1 MSLIVSDRF
10 SLIIGLGKTG
20 LACAQYLA
28 LQGERFQVADSRQ
41 EPPFLKQLTLEQPD
55 TPVHLGEFP
64 HDLCLS
70 ASQIILS
77 PGVSMQAP
85 ALVAAAKAGVP
96 IRSDIDLFAQAA
108 RSAGVPIV
116 AITGSNAKSTVTSLV
131 GQMAKAAGLNVAVGG
146 NLGEPSLS
154 LLADGVDLY
163 VMELSSFQLET
174 TTGLGATVA
183 SVLNVSPDHM
193 DRYDNLMAYHQAKHR
208 IFQACKAAVVNGD
221 DALTNPLVPATVAQT
236 RFSLGDPDVGQFGLR
251 KQGDDEWL
259 VQGLQPLLAVTEM
272 AISGRHNV
280 ANALAALALGQAVGL
295 PMEAMIS
302 TLKTFTGLPHRCEL
316 VTSINGVEYI
326 NDSKGTNIGATVAAI
341 EGLGPNLMGKIIL
354 IAGGLG
360 KGADFVDLVGPLLR
374 YGKHTLLIGED
385 AQRIEQAL
393 AGKVSFS
400 HAKDMKEAV
409 RMAHQQAVNGDL
421 VLLSPAC
428 ASFDS
433 YENFEARG
441 DHFATLVRALV

>member
-20 LACAQYLA
+20 LACAQYMA
-28 LQGERFQVADSRQ
+28 RQGERFQVADSRPA
-41 EPPFLKQLTLEQPD
+41 PPFLNQLATEQPD

-64 HDLCLS
+64 LDLCLS

-77 PGVSMQAP
+77 PGVSMQTP

-131 GQMAKAAGLNVAVGG
+131 GQMARTAGLKVAVGG

-154 LLADGVDLY
+154 LLADDVDLY
-163 VMELSSFQLET
+163 VIELSSFQLET

-193 DRYDNLMAYHQAKHR
+193 DRYANLMAYHQAKHR
-208 IFQACKAAVVNGD
+208 VFQACKAAVVNGD
-221 DALTNPLVPATVAQT
+221 DALTNPLVPGTVTQT
-236 RFSLGDPDVGQFGLR
+236 RFSLGDPDVRQFGVR
-251 KQGDDEWL
+251 NVD
-259 VQGLQPLLAVTEM
+259 LQLL
-272 AISGRHNV
+272 GQHNV
-280 ANALAALALGQAVGL
+280 ANALAALALGQAVDI
-295 PMEAMIS
+295 PMQAMVN
-302 TLKTFTGLPHRCEL
+302 TLKTFTGLPHRCEP
-316 VTSINGVEYI
+316 VANINGVEYI

-341 EGLGPNLMGKIIL
+341 EGLGPNLVGKIIL

-360 KGADFVDLVGPLLR
+360 KGADFSDLVGPLSR
-374 YGKHTLLIGED
+374 FGKHTLLIGED

-393 AGKVSFS
+393 TGKAAFS
-400 HAKDMKEAV
+400 HAKNMTEAV
-409 RMAHQQAVNGDL
+409 HMAHQQAVNGDL

-428 ASFDS
+428 ASFDA
-433 YENFEARG
+433 YADFEARG
-441 DHFATLVRALV
+441 DHFATLVRALA

>member
-20 LACAQYLA
+20 LACAQYMA
-28 LQGERFQVADSRQ
+28 LQGERFQVADSRPA
-41 EPPFLKQLTLEQPD
+41 PPFLNQLAAEQPD

-64 HDLCLS
+64 LDLCLS

-77 PGVSMQAP
+77 PGVSMQTP

-131 GQMAKAAGLNVAVGG
+131 GQMAKTAGLKVAVGG

-154 LLADGVDLY
+154 LLADDVDLY
-163 VMELSSFQLET
+163 VIELSSFQLET

-193 DRYDNLMAYHQAKHR
+193 DRYANLMAYHQAKHR
-208 IFQACKAAVVNGD
+208 VFQACKAAVVNGD
-221 DALTNPLVPATVAQT
+221 DALTNPLVPGTVTQT
-236 RFSLGDPDVGQFGLR
+236 RFSLGDPDVGQFGVR
-251 KQGDDEWL
+251 NVGGDEWL
-259 VQGLQPLLAVTEM
+259 VQGLRPLLAVAEM

-280 ANALAALALGQAVGL
+280 ANALAALALGQAVDI
-295 PMEAMIS
+295 PMQAMVN
-302 TLKTFTGLPHRCEL
+302 TLKTFTGLPHRCEP
-316 VTSINGVEYI
+316 VANINGVEYI

-341 EGLGPNLMGKIIL
+341 EGLGPNLVGKIIL

-360 KGADFVDLVGPLLR
+360 KGADFSDLVGPLSR
-374 YGKHTLLIGED
+374 FGKHTLLIGED

-393 AGKVSFS
+393 TGKAAFS
-400 HAKDMKEAV
+400 HAKNMTEAV
-409 RMAHQQAVNGDL
+409 HMAHQQAVNGDL

-428 ASFDS
+428 ASFDA
-433 YENFEARG
+433 YADFEARG
-441 DHFATLVRALV
+441 DHFAALVRALA